1 MPNIQTWLKKT
12 ENILEGYQNEI
23 TEFKGGPHE
32 QIQYDFHSAAEA
44 QNSQGKQ

>member
-23 TEFKGGPHE
+23 TEFKGGRYE
-32 QIQYDFHSAAEA
+32 QIQCNFHNVAEA
-44 QNSQGKQ
+44 QILYQN